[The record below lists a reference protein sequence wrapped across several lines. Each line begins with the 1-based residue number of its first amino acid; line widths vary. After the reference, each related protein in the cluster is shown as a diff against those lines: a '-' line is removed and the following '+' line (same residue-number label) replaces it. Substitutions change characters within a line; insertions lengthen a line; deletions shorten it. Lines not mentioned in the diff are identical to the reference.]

1 MCIHPASAIAATLV
15 LTKNLAG
22 VMLIG
27 LGLPLGALDAT
38 REAAARRTAVC
49 WGSLPKPKLL
59 SSNLLS
65 AVSNGR

>member
-1 MCIHPASAIAATLV
+1 MAATLV
-15 LTKNLAG
+15 LSKNLAG
-22 VMLIG
+22 VVLIG

-38 REAAARRTAVC
+38 REAAVLRTAAC

-65 AVSNGR
+65 AESDGR